1 VVTTDPEATPLL
13 RRNVDLDAR
22 PVTCDRRRTRPRS
35 ASPFSRGYR
44 MTIGGIGDKAQ
55 LHTLLA
61 VALIG
66 APADGMIPGAAHH
79 HSEITREAIRR
90 LLEVA

>member
-1 VVTTDPEATPLL
+1 
-13 RRNVDLDAR
+13 
-22 PVTCDRRRTRPRS
+22 
-35 ASPFSRGYR
+35 